1 MKLGTAGRQGGQTL
15 VLLALA
21 LVAMLAVTG
30 LIIDGGNAYAQQRG
44 TQNGAD
50 AASEAGAVVLA
61 QNIKLLNGSGTPL
74 TDADVLAAI
83 NASAVANRIKPF
95 NPGVA
100 GNSSAHYTD
109 IKGNLLTPAG
119 AATTDPALAAQVG
132 GGAIPPCV
140 DTTTCIDR
148 GVASGVRAAAN
159 RDFQALISGII
170 GFGQFTAS
178 SIATAVAGYTA
189 APCDADEGCAL
200 LPVTFATSQSS
211 CDDSG
216 DAVYD
221 PTAEWLDTQPPDPPE
236 PFTAANE
243 VLLSLCKKGEGAFG
257 WLDYGCGNIAAQ
269 ITTPCNN
276 QIYFPTWLLSQPGN
290 PNNVE
295 DELDAYAGNIVGVY
309 EPGLDLEV
317 LIPFFDGL
325 CNEDRPGAET
335 DLPDGVG
342 ELPVFGTPPYPGECA
357 SNPSGGGANRHYHVV
372 YFIGFVLDKAYVQ
385 GTNFPDCNV
394 PPGGPPTGPFPGGNG
409 SGGCLKG
416 WFARVVAGPGPVSG
430 SGEAGEDSPLS
441 VQLIK

>member
-1 MKLGTAGRQGGQTL
+1 MNSTPASRGTGQAL
-15 VLLALA
+15 VILVLA
-21 LVAMLAVTG
+21 LVAMMAMTG

-61 QNIKLLNGSGTPL
+61 QNVKQLNAMGTAL
-74 TDADVLAAI
+74 TDQDVLDAM
-83 NASAVANRIKPF
+83 NESAGFNGIKPF
-95 NPGVA
+95 DMGVA
-100 GNSSAHYTD
+100 GNSAGHYTD
-109 IKGNLLTPAG
+109 FKGNLLRPDGTT
-119 AATTDPALAAQVG
+119 TTDTAQAAQVG
-132 GGAIPPCV
+132 SDSIPPCNTSTSCLDV
-140 DTTTCIDR
+140 
-148 GVASGVRAAAN
+148 GVASGIRATAF
-159 RDFQALISGII
+159 RDFKTFVSGIV
-170 GFGQFTAS
+170 GFTQFTATS
-178 SIATAVAGYTA
+178 VATAVAGYTA
-189 APCDADEGCAL
+189 APCDAEQGCAL
-200 LPVTFATSQSS
+200 LPVTFSTNQNT
-211 CDDSG
+211 CDGSG
-216 DAVYD
+216 DATYD
-221 PTAEWLDTQPPDPPE
+221 PPVEWLDSQPPEPPE

-257 WLDYGCGNIAAQ
+257 WLDYGCGNIADQ
-269 ITTPCNN
+269 ILEPCNS
-276 QIYFPTWLLSQPGN
+276 QIYFPTWLESQPGN

-295 DELDAYAGNIVGVY
+295 DELDTYAGDIVGVY

-342 ELPVFGTPPYPGECA
+342 ELPVFGTPPFPGECA

-394 PPGGPPTGPFPGGNG
+394 APGGPPTGPFPGGNG

-416 WFARVVAGPGPVSG
+416 WFARVVAGPGPVTG

-441 VQLIK
+441 IQLIK

>member
-1 MKLGTAGRQGGQTL
+1 MKLGTARRQGGQTL

-61 QNIKLLNGSGTPL
+61 QNVKQINASGIPL
-74 TDADVLAAI
+74 DDADVLAAM
-83 NASAVANRIKPF
+83 NASAAANRIKPF
-95 NPGVA
+95 TIAA
-100 GNSSAHYTD
+100 GNSVAHYTD
-109 IKGNLLTPAG
+109 FRGNLLQPSG
-119 AATTDPALAAQVG
+119 DPTTDPSLAAQVG
-132 GGAIPPCV
+132 SGAIPPCN
-140 DTTTCIDR
+140 DTTTCLDV
-148 GVASGVRAAAN
+148 GVASGVRAAAI
-159 RDFQALISGII
+159 RDFQALVSGII
-170 GFGQFTAS
+170 GFSQFTAT

-189 APCDADEGCAL
+189 APCDAEEGCAL
-200 LPVTFATSQSS
+200 LPVTFSTTQSS
-211 CDDSG
+211 CDGSG

-221 PTAEWLDTQPPDPPE
+221 PLAEWLDSQPPE
-236 PFTAANE
+236 PPEDFDWDNE

-257 WLDYGCGNIAAQ
+257 WLDYGCGNIADQ
-269 ITTPCNN
+269 ILEPCNT

-295 DELDAYAGNIVGVY
+295 DELDTYAGNIVGTY
-309 EPGLDLEV
+309 EPGLDQEV

-342 ELPVFGTPPYPGECA
+342 ELPVFGTPPFPGECA
-357 SNPSGGGANRHYHVV
+357 SNPPGGGANRHYHVV
-372 YFIGFVLDKAYVQ
+372 FFIGFVLDKAYVQ
-385 GTNFPDCNV
+385 GANFPDCNV
-394 PPGGPPTGPFPGGNG
+394 APGGPPTGPFPGGNG

-416 WFARVVAGPGPVSG
+416 WFARVVAGPGPISG
-430 SGEAGEDSPLS
+430 TGEAGEDSPLS